1 MNAEAPVRL
10 HARRHYD
17 PPAAI
22 WSMLEPARALMEFSL
37 LGMSAPCLGQAPRGD
52 GHPVM
57 VIPGFMGTDGSTA
70 VLRAYLTT
78 LGYEVHPWA
87 LGRNFGP
94 RGDIEH
100 RMVERANH
108 LSATHG
114 RKISLVGW
122 SLGGI
127 FARQIARDI
136 PDAIRQVVTLGS
148 PFASPGL
155 GGTNREIA
163 ELYQMLSGD
172 MVEHAPEHVRERRR
186 ARPPVPCT
194 AIYSKTDG
202 VAVWQVCTEEA
213 GPDTDNIEV
222 IGSHTGLGFNASVLY
237 AVADRLAQPED
248 GWAPF
253 DRSGLRALFYR

>member
-1 MNAEAPVRL
+1 MNAEAHIQPQ
-10 HARRHYD
+10 AQQYD

-22 WSMLEPARALMEFSL
+22 WSLLEPARAMMEM
-37 LGMSAPCLGQAPRGD
+37 GMLPFAAACLGQAPRGE
-52 GHPVM
+52 GHAVM
-57 VIPGFMGTDGSTA
+57 VIPGFMGTDTSTA
-70 VLRAYLTT
+70 VLRTYLQA

-94 RGDIEH
+94 RGDIEE

-108 LSATHG
+108 LAATHG
-114 RKISLVGW
+114 GKISLVGW

-136 PDAIRQVVTLGS
+136 PDAIRQVVTMGS
-148 PFASPGL
+148 PFGSAGQ
-155 GGTNREIA
+155 GGTNKEIA
-163 ELYQMLSGD
+163 ELYEMLSGD
-172 MVEHAPEHVRERRR
+172 LIGHAPEHIR
-186 ARPPVPCT
+186 ANHRSRPPVPCT

-202 VAVWQVCTEEA
+202 VAVWQVCSEEP

-222 IGSHTGLGFNASVLY
+222 FGSHSGLGFNPFVLY
-237 AVADRLAQPED
+237 AVADRLAQPEK

-253 DRSGLRALFYR
+253 ERTGMRSLFYR

>member
-1 MNAEAPVRL
+1 MNADAHVTV
-10 HARRHYD
+10 HAHHYE
-17 PPAAI
+17 PPAAL
-22 WSMLEPARALMEFSL
+22 WSMLEPARALMEMGLLSL
-37 LGMSAPCLGQAPRGD
+37 SGPCLGQAPRGD

-57 VIPGFMGTDGSTA
+57 VIPGFMGTDTSTA
-70 VLRAYLTT
+70 VLRTYLQT
-78 LGYEVHPWA
+78 LGYEVYPWA

-108 LSATHG
+108 LSARHG

-136 PDAIRQVVTLGS
+136 PDAIRQVITMGS
-148 PFASPGL
+148 PFGSAGE
-155 GGTNREIA
+155 GGTNKEIA
-163 ELYQMLSGD
+163 ELYEMLSGD
-172 MVEHAPEHVRERRR
+172 TIGHAPEHLR
-186 ARPPVPCT
+186 AVHRSRPPVPCT

-202 VAVWQVCTEEA
+202 VAVWQVCTEEE

-222 IGSHTGLGFNASVLY
+222 FGSHTGLGFNPFVLY

-248 GWAPF
+248 TWAPF
-253 DRSGLRALFYR
+253 DRGGPLALFYR

>member
-1 MNAEAPVRL
+1 
-10 HARRHYD
+10 
-17 PPAAI
+17 
-22 WSMLEPARALMEFSL
+22 MLEPARAAMEFASL
-37 LGMSAPCLGQAPRGD
+37 PFAAGCLGQAPRGD

-57 VIPGFMGTDGSTA
+57 VIPGFMGTDNSTL
-70 VLRAYLTT
+70 VLRTYLSN

-100 RMVERANH
+100 RMVVRVNH
-108 LSATHG
+108 LAATHG
-114 RKISLVGW
+114 EPVSLIGW

-136 PDAIRQVVTLGS
+136 PDAVRQVITMGS
-148 PFASPGL
+148 PFGSAGH

-163 ELYQMLSGD
+163 QLYEMLSGD
-172 MVEHAPEHVRERRR
+172 MIEHAPDHVKAHRRS
-186 ARPPVPCT
+186 RPTVPCT

-202 VAVWQVCTEEA
+202 VAVWQVCVEDE

-222 IGSHTGLGFNASVLY
+222 VGSHTGLGFNPLVLY
-237 AVADRLAQPED
+237 AVADRLAQAE
-248 GWAPF
+248 GMWHPF
-253 DRSGLRALFYR
+253 DRSGARAFFYR

>member
-1 MNAEAPVRL
+1 MNADAHVKL
-10 HARRHYD
+10 GARHYD

-22 WSMLEPARALMEFSL
+22 WSMLEPARAAME
-37 LGMSAPCLGQAPRGD
+37 MSMLPFAAPCLGQAPRGD

-57 VIPGFMGTDGSTA
+57 VIPGFMGTDTSTA
-70 VLRAYLTT
+70 VLRAYLQT

-94 RGDIEH
+94 RGDIEE

-108 LSATHG
+108 LAARYE
-114 RKISLVGW
+114 RKVSLVGW

-136 PDAIRQVVTLGS
+136 PDAIRQVITLGS
-148 PFASPGL
+148 PFGSAGQ
-155 GGTNREIA
+155 GGTNKEIG
-163 ELYQMLSGD
+163 ELYEMLSGD
-172 MVEHAPEHVRERRR
+172 LIGHAPEDIR
-186 ARPPVPCT
+186 AIHRSRPPVPCT

-202 VAVWQVCTEEA
+202 VAVWQVCSEEP

-222 IGSHTGLGFNASVLY
+222 FGSHSGLGFNPLVLY
-237 AVADRLAQPED
+237 AVADRLALPED
-248 GWAPF
+248 AWAPF
-253 DRSGLRALFYR
+253 ERGGLKALFYR